1 MYKKF
6 ASIANSAKFG
16 YSFDSDKWEYRANPF
31 LTQKFRMFETMGDGM
46 TQHSHDWPVTEEY
59 AIDYLFSLAVI
70 LLEDEEIASNYSHM
84 FHAQP
89 RMDSLRF
96 AASLVFDP
104 EKDKDWNK
112 KRYYSMSELK
122 VSRNPK
128 LQYDT
133 RYKELNE
140 YQTGTAESILGL
152 VCNEHMDG
160 LERWQYADSVRTWA
174 ADNLK
179 KSYMEMPAVHLK
191 WFESAKTIRGSQADQ
206 YQLARVFR
214 DAFEACQ
221 AAVDSHVTRRRATSY
236 VECYREELQR
246 RAEREIQAAAHNET
260 AEAQS
265 ETAAA

>member
-1 MYKKF
+1 MYRKF

-16 YSFDSDKWEYRANPF
+16 YSFDSDKWEYRTNPF
-31 LTQKFRMFETMGDGM
+31 LTQKFRMFETYGDNLI
-46 TQHSHDWPVTEEY
+46 QHSHDWPVTEEY
-59 AIDYLFSLAVI
+59 AIDYLFSFAVV
-70 LLEDEEIASNYSHM
+70 LLEDAEIADNYSHM
-84 FHAQP
+84 FHAEP
-89 RMDSLRF
+89 RPDALKF

-104 EKDKDWNK
+104 EKDKEWNK

-140 YQTGTAESILGL
+140 YQTGTAESIFALC
-152 VCNEHMDG
+152 CNEHMDG
-160 LERWQYADSVRTWA
+160 LERWQYADAVRTWA
-174 ADNLK
+174 GNNLK
-179 KSYMEMPAVHLK
+179 KCWMEMPAVHLK
-191 WFESAKTIRGSQADQ
+191 WFESAKSIRGSQADQ
-206 YQLARVFR
+206 YQLARDFR

-221 AAVDSHVTRRRATSY
+221 AAVDIHKNRKRATQY
-236 VECYREELQR
+236 VECYRNELQR

>member
-1 MYKKF
+1 MYRKF

-59 AIDYLFSLAVI
+59 AIDYLFSLAVV
-70 LLEDEEIASNYSHM
+70 LLEDEEIGSNYGHM

-89 RMDSLRF
+89 RPDALKF
-96 AASLVFDP
+96 AASLVFDS
-104 EKDKDWNK
+104 EKDKEWNK

-140 YQTGTAESILGL
+140 YQDGTAGAILAL
-152 VCNEHMDG
+152 VMPQSPDG
-160 LERWQYADSVRTWA
+160 LEAWQYADAVRTWVA
-174 ADNLK
+174 ENLK
-179 KSYMEMPAVHLK
+179 SGYMEMPAVHLK
-191 WFESAKTIRGSQADQ
+191 WFESAKFERGRQADQ
-206 YQLARVFR
+206 YQLARDFR

-221 AAVDSHVTRRRATSY
+221 TAVDSHFNRRRATQY
-236 VECYREELQR
+236 VECYRSELQR
-246 RAEREIQAAAHNET
+246 RAEREIQAAAHDET
-260 AEAQS
+260 AT
-265 ETAAA
+265 ETAA